1 MGVLAKY
8 VKAAVERKRYQL
20 LYSNWLDVGEAVL
33 NVAFTVTPVTVP
45 PLVVDG
51 IVVNTDGVTV
61 QYYASGGLD
70 GTSYIA
76 AAVMTTTQ
84 GQIKLDDVFFAVR
97 EPA

>member
-20 LYSNWLDVGEAVL
+20 LYSNWLDVGEAVS
-33 NVAFTVTPVTVP
+33 NVAFTVTP
-45 PLVVDG
+45 VDG

>member
-20 LYSNWLDVGEAVL
+20 LYSNWLDTGEAVL
-33 NVAFTVTPVTVP
+33 NVVFTVAPVTVP
-45 PLVVDG
+45 PLVIDG
-51 IVVNTDGVTV
+51 VQVNADGVTV

-76 AAVMTTTQ
+76 AATMTTTQ
-84 GQIKLDDVFFAVR
+84 GQIKLDDVFFTVR